1 MSAPKPPTP
10 KKVKVNPYAGMT
22 SDPEFAKAAEEL
34 GYTNVNKDHE
44 VAAVKEYMFKNTVED
59 ERRDKVF
66 RKAEKQLYKEGILET
81 NDPFTDKQSWKEH
94 YIKQNNLEGDNAQN
108 QANKAYK
115 EQVAKRGK
123 NFIYSDDTDTDWE
136 LQKIY
141 DRMYDIESNQ
151 ATKKANK
158 DIKQQA
164 ADYRK
169 AQNKAAKKTNKQNK
183 QMMIKQIK
191 AQNKAQK
198 KANAQSKALMSKQ
211 ITAQK
216 QAAKLANTNNQKQ
229 LRQQQKAQQ
238 DMFDQQQALMEEM
251 MNQPVYSAQQ
261 AALPQV
267 QYKAKTPQAMPAAPA
282 PPPAMNIQAAP
293 APQMTNVG
301 SQMSIV
307 RQSSTAKQRS
317 RRRTR
322 GTSSLSI

>member
-1 MSAPKPPTP
+1 MTNPKPP
-10 KKVKVNPYAGMT
+10 KMRKVNQYEGLD
-22 SDPEFAKAAEEL
+22 SDPEFYAAMQELGISKVNKAEEVRRVKSHL
-34 GYTNVNKDHE
+34 LAKD
-44 VAAVKEYMFKNTVED
+44 VAASRN
-59 ERRDKVF
+59 DKTF
-66 RKAEKQLYKEGILET
+66 RKAEKQLYKEGILT
-81 NDPFTDKQSWKEH
+81 FDDDSTG
-94 YIKQNNLEGDNAQN
+94 LEGRV
-108 QANKAYK
+108 ANTNT
-115 EQVAKRGK
+115 EG
-123 NFIYSDDTDTDWE
+123 E

-164 ADYRK
+164 AGFRRD
-169 AQNKAAKKTNKQNK
+169 QNQAAKKSNKQNK
-183 QMMIKQIK
+183 QMMNKQIK
-191 AQNKAQK
+191 AQNQAQK
-198 KANAQSKALMSKQ
+198 KANAQSKAMLNKQ
-211 ITAQK
+211 IQAQK
-216 QAAKLANTNNQKQ
+216 QSAKLANTNNQKQ

-238 DMFDQQQALMEEM
+238 QMFDQQQAMMEEM

-267 QYKAKTPQAMPAAPA
+267 QYQARTPEPMPAAPA